1 MNLSNVFRAA
11 LVTALMQLAGASSAE
26 PVRAPHIS
34 AELLAEDNALVPGQ
48 THWLALRLA
57 PDPHWHTYWINPGDS
72 GLATRMEWTLP
83 AGLSAGE
90 IHWPA
95 PEQFSLG
102 DIVNYGY
109 GDTTLH
115 LVPLTVSAELPIGTP
130 VQIIAKAHWLVC
142 ADICI
147 PGSAELTVQMP
158 VAGKATSVP
167 AVAAAFAEARAL
179 LPQLPPL
186 SGQYEIGAD
195 TVQLQI
201 DTASISVAAGEALHV
216 YPQPNTL
223 INHSAQ
229 QHQARE
235 AGQLRISQR
244 RSDYFET
251 PPPELEEASEVYRL
265 QPLDIEEPST
275 GKVAR
280 VCVSRAYA
288 GETSAVAALSATPAF
303 KKFMHSPPSLQ
314 RQRSD
319 GNHSLS
325 CSSGKPR
332 LLYKSLGKTPR

>member
-1 MNLSNVFRAA
+1 M
-11 LVTALMQLAGASSAE
+11 LVGAASSAE

-130 VQIIAKAHWLVC
+130 VEIIAKAHWLVC

-147 PGSAELTVQMP
+147 PGSAELTLRMP

-167 AVAAAFAEARAL
+167 AVAAAFADARAL
-179 LPQLPPL
+179 LPQQPPL

-201 DTASISVAAGEALHV
+201 DTRSISVAAGEPLHV

-229 QHQARE
+229 QRQARE

-251 PPPELEEASEVYRL
+251 PPPL
-265 QPLDIEEPST
+265 I
-275 GKVAR
+275 
-280 VCVSRAYA
+280 
-288 GETSAVAALSATPAF
+288 LSLI
-303 KKFMHSPPSLQ
+303 HI
-314 RQRSD
+314 
-319 GNHSLS
+319 
-325 CSSGKPR
+325 
-332 LLYKSLGKTPR
+332 